1 VVQKMNSSITMPQL
15 GLTMTEGTV
24 VEWLKH
30 PGDMIQKNEIV
41 GTVSTDKVDVE
52 LESMVEGKLSEI
64 LVAPGATVPVGTVL
78 AIVEEPD

>member
-1 VVQKMNSSITMPQL
+1 MNSSITMPQL

-41 GTVSTDKVDVE
+41 GTVSTDKVDV
-52 LESMVEGKLSEI
+52 
-64 LVAPGATVPVGTVL
+64 
-78 AIVEEPD
+78 